1 MGVQKD
7 AVRYIP
13 VRYTTLNFAARVLLM
28 ILLVP
33 TCIGAMGYIFAL
45 ATEVTESPLLLTLM
59 IVPAWTAAVLAVYGM
74 VKWARDVLHVP
85 EAYWFLVHVPGDE
98 TVSVCFADRTH
109 RVRERHD
116 LALTEVRA
124 RQGFFR
130 IHLDAP
136 IRVTLA
142 RRYSAQGIEGDAYA
156 LNAQLP
162 GPAATVSD
170 GRYKLFVSMSG
181 LSLHHKVNVDFD
193 NFEWAEVF

>member
-1 MGVQKD
+1 
-7 AVRYIP
+7 
-13 VRYTTLNFAARVLLM
+13 
-28 ILLVP
+28 
-33 TCIGAMGYIFAL
+33 
-45 ATEVTESPLLLTLM
+45 
-59 IVPAWTAAVLAVYGM
+59 
-74 VKWARDVLHVP
+74 
-85 EAYWFLVHVPGDE
+85 
-98 TVSVCFADRTH
+98 
-109 RVRERHD
+109 
-116 LALTEVRA
+116 
-124 RQGFFR
+124 
-130 IHLDAP
+130 AP